1 MSLDFHLTPDKIII
15 SLCKELQ
22 EFSGPL
28 PFIVVYLKDYLE
40 YLENA

>member
-1 MSLDFHLTPDKIII
+1 MSLDFHLTADKIRI

-22 EFSGPL
+22 DISGPL